1 MDQATRRPGD
11 DSSREELVRVMHA
24 VAAQDAAA
32 LRALYRRTSAKMY
45 GIVLGLVHDEADAQ
59 DVLQDVYVTV
69 WRKASL
75 YDPAKA
81 SVITWLATL
90 SRNKAIDRLRR
101 RSAPIED
108 IEAAEEIADETPSSL
123 AVLEQAE
130 DAVRLRDCL
139 EQLEERAR
147 RMIRSAFFDGYS
159 YAELAEASGVPLG
172 TMKSWIRRG
181 LLRLRGCLEQ

>member
-32 LRALYRRTSAKMY
+32 LQALYRRTSAKMY

-75 YDPAKA
+75 FEK
-81 SVITWLATL
+81 
-90 SRNKAIDRLRR
+90 
-101 RSAPIED
+101 
-108 IEAAEEIADETPSSL
+108 
-123 AVLEQAE
+123 
-130 DAVRLRDCL
+130 
-139 EQLEERAR
+139 
-147 RMIRSAFFDGYS
+147 
-159 YAELAEASGVPLG
+159 
-172 TMKSWIRRG
+172 
-181 LLRLRGCLEQ
+181 